1 MRISNKN
8 SKIDKAMKQDN
19 ENNDSN
25 NIKIINDNNH
35 DNNIK
40 INNDNN
46 YDNKNIKMNVD
57 NNNNTNNSNNS
68 NNNNNIKI
76 NNDDNSDNK
85 NIKMNVD
92 NDNNKNN
99 NKNNNTNNDKPN
111 KKRRSTFTVLFYVNR
126 DKVKQN
132 GLCPVMGRIT
142 IDTKV
147 AQFSTKTDIDSTLWD
162 TKTGRAIGKSSQSI
176 LVNRAIDRL
185 THEINKAYTELVDKQ
200 GYVTA
205 ELVKNALYGIGRKQ
219 EMLLK
224 LFDEHN
230 LEFKLRVGVNRVEN
244 TYSFYLL
251 SYRHLFNFI
260 KQKYGMEDIA
270 LDKLKLNFIDA
281 YDFYLRVVRQMTQ
294 NTILGHLIVLKKMIR
309 RAVHQG
315 ILKGDPFVNYV
326 AEQPE
331 KLCRHLKSEEIDKI
345 MQVHIESKKVC
356 HTRDMFVFCCFT
368 GLAYSDIRNLS
379 QGNITTQLD
388 GSLWIS
394 IKRQKTKG
402 ECNIRLLDIPKQIID
417 KYRNDRKSDKIF
429 NMISLASICRNLEK
443 IAVLCGIEHITFH
456 MARHN
461 FGTHITLSQGVPI
474 ETVSRMMGHRS
485 IATTQIYAK
494 ITNKK
499 VNEDMKLLSERI
511 TDKYAVFEDKT
522 MPIGIKLNQNFK
534 RNKEKQQEK

>member
-1 MRISNKN
+1 MRNSNKN
-8 SKIDKAMKQDN
+8 SKIDKAMKQDS
-19 ENNDSN
+19 EN
-25 NIKIINDNNH
+25 
-35 DNNIK
+35 
-40 INNDNN
+40 
-46 YDNKNIKMNVD
+46 
-57 NNNNTNNSNNS
+57 NNS

-76 NNDDNSDNK
+76 NNDNNHDNKKIKMKVDNDNNTNDNNNIKIDNDNNYDNK
-85 NIKMNVD
+85 NLKKNVD

-99 NKNNNTNNDKPN
+99 KTNNNDNLN

-147 AQFSTKTDIDSTLWD
+147 AQFSTKADVDSTLWD

-176 LVNRAIDRL
+176 LVNRIIDHL
-185 THEINKAYTELVDKQ
+185 TQEINKFYTEMVDRQ

-224 LFDEHN
+224 LFEEHN
-230 LEFKLRVGVNRVEN
+230 QEFKLRVGVNRVED
-244 TYSFYLL
+244 TYSSYLL
-251 SYRHLFNFI
+251 SYRHLLNFI
-260 KQKYGMEDIA
+260 RQKYVMEDIA
-270 LDKLKLNFIDA
+270 LDKLNLNFIDD
-281 YDFYLRVVRQMTQ
+281 YDFYLRVDRQMKQ
-294 NTILGHLIVLKKMIR
+294 STILGHLIILKKMIR
-309 RAVHQG
+309 RAIHQG
-315 ILKGDPFVNYV
+315 MLNRDPFVNYI

-331 KLCRHLKSEEIDKI
+331 KQCKHLKSEEIDKI
-345 MQVHIESKKVC
+345 MQIHIASKKVC
-356 HTRDMFVFCCFT
+356 HTRDMFIFCCFT

-379 QGNITTQLD
+379 QGNITTQVD

-402 ECNIRLLDIPKQIID
+402 ECNIRLLNIPKQIID
-417 KYRNDRKSDKIF
+417 KYRNDRKSDKVF

-522 MPIGIKLNQNFK
+522 MPVGIKLNQNFK
-534 RNKEKQQEK
+534 RNKEEQQQEPAISNNNKKNGKNLITEN

>member
-1 MRISNKN
+1 
-8 SKIDKAMKQDN
+8 MKQDS
-19 ENNDSN
+19 ENNNSN
-25 NIKIINDNNH
+25 NNSNIKINNDNNH
-35 DNNIK
+35 VNNIK

-46 YDNKNIKMNVD
+46 H
-57 NNNNTNNSNNS
+57 
-68 NNNNNIKI
+68 
-76 NNDDNSDNK
+76 DNK

-99 NKNNNTNNDKPN
+99 KNNNRNNDNPN

-126 DKVKQN
+126 GKVKQN
-132 GLCPVMGRIT
+132 GLCSVMGRIT

-147 AQFSTKTDIDSTLWD
+147 AQFSTKTDIDSTLWN
-162 TKTGRAIGKSSQSI
+162 TKTGRAIGKTNQSI
-176 LVNRAIDRL
+176 LVNRVIDHL
-185 THEINKAYTELVDKQ
+185 TREINKFYTEMVDRQ

-205 ELVKNALYGIGRKQ
+205 ELVKNALNGIGRKQ

-224 LFDEHN
+224 LFEEHN
-230 LEFKLRVGVNRVEN
+230 QEFKLRVGVNRVED

-251 SYRHLFNFI
+251 SYHHLFNFI
-260 KQKYGMEDIA
+260 RQKYGLEDIA
-270 LDKLKLNFIDA
+270 LDKLNLNFIDA
-281 YDFYLRVVRQMTQ
+281 YDFYLRVDRQMTQ

-309 RAVHQG
+309 RAIHQG
-315 ILKGDPFVNYV
+315 ILNRDPFVNYV

-417 KYRNDRKSDKIF
+417 KYQNDRKSDKVF
-429 NMISLASICRNLEK
+429 NMISLNCICQNLEK

-511 TDKYAVFEDKT
+511 TDRYVVFEDKT
-522 MPIGIKLNQNFK
+522 MPVGIKLNQNFK
-534 RNKEKQQEK
+534 RKKE

>member
-1 MRISNKN
+1 MRTSNKN
-8 SKIDKAMKQDN
+8 SKIDKAMKQDS
-19 ENNDSN
+19 ENNNS
-25 NIKIINDNNH
+25 
-35 DNNIK
+35 NNIK
-40 INNDNN
+40 INNDNIDDN
-46 YDNKNIKMNVD
+46 NIEVNNDNNHVNKNVN
-57 NNNNTNNSNNS
+57 
-68 NNNNNIKI
+68 
-76 NNDDNSDNK
+76 
-85 NIKMNVD
+85 

-99 NKNNNTNNDKPN
+99 KTNNNTNNDNLN

-162 TKTGRAIGKSSQSI
+162 TKTGRAIGKSNQSI

-185 THEINKAYTELVDKQ
+185 TKEINKFYTEMVDRQ

-219 EMLLK
+219 DMLLK
-224 LFDEHN
+224 LFHEHN
-230 LEFKLRVGVNRVEN
+230 QEFKIRVGVNRVED
-244 TYSFYLL
+244 TYSSYLL

-260 KQKYGMEDIA
+260 RQKYDMEDIA
-270 LDKLKLNFIDA
+270 IDKLNLNFIDA
-281 YDFYLRVVRQMTQ
+281 YDFYLRVDRQMTQ
-294 NTILGHLIVLKKMIR
+294 STIVGHLIILKKMIR

-315 ILKGDPFVNYV
+315 ILNRDPFVNYV

-379 QGNITTQLD
+379 QGNITKQVD

-402 ECNIRLLDIPKQIID
+402 ECNIRLLDIPRQIIN
-417 KYRNDRKSDKIF
+417 KYQNERKSDKVF
-429 NMISLASICRNLEK
+429 NMISLNCICKNLEK

-522 MPIGIKLNQNFK
+522 MPVGIKLNQNFK
-534 RNKEKQQEK
+534 RNKEEQPNQKNEITTIKAYQNQQ

>member
-1 MRISNKN
+1 MRISTKN
-8 SKIDKAMKQDN
+8 SKIDKAMKQDS
-19 ENNDSN
+19 EN
-25 NIKIINDNNH
+25 
-35 DNNIK
+35 
-40 INNDNN
+40 
-46 YDNKNIKMNVD
+46 
-57 NNNNTNNSNNS
+57 NNS
-68 NNNNNIKI
+68 NNNNRNIKI
-76 NNDDNSDNK
+76 NHYNNHYNNHDNK
-85 NIKMNVD
+85 NIKINVA
-92 NDNNKNN
+92 NDNS
-99 NKNNNTNNDKPN
+99 KNNNTNDDNLN

-126 DKVKQN
+126 GKVKQN

-147 AQFSTKTDIDSTLWD
+147 AQFSSKTDVDSTLWD
-162 TKTGRAIGKSSQSI
+162 IKTGRAIGKSSQSI
-176 LVNRAIDRL
+176 LVNRTIDLL
-185 THEINKAYTELVDKQ
+185 TQEINKFYTEMVDKQ

-205 ELVKNALYGIGRKQ
+205 ELVKNALNGIGRKQ

-224 LFDEHN
+224 LFYEHN
-230 LEFKLRVGVNRVEN
+230 QEFKLRVGVNRVED
-244 TYSFYLL
+244 TYSSYLR

-260 KQKYGMEDIA
+260 RQKYDMEDIA
-270 LDKLKLNFIDA
+270 LDKLNLNFIDA
-281 YDFYLRVVRQMTQ
+281 YDFYLRVDRQMKQ
-294 NTILGHLIVLKKMIR
+294 STILGHLIILKKMIR
-309 RAVHQG
+309 RAIHQG
-315 ILKGDPFVNYV
+315 ILNRDPFVNYI

-331 KLCRHLKSEEIDKI
+331 KQRRHLKSEEIDKI
-345 MQVHIESKKVC
+345 MQIHIESKKVC
-356 HTRDMFVFCCFT
+356 HTRDMFIFCCFT

-388 GSLWIS
+388 GSLWIC
-394 IKRQKTKG
+394 IKRQKTKS
-402 ECNIRLLDIPKQIID
+402 ECNIRLLDIPKKIID
-417 KYRNDRKSDKIF
+417 KYRNDRKSDKVF
-429 NMISLASICRNLEK
+429 NLISLNCICKNLEK

-522 MPIGIKLNQNFK
+522 MPVGIKLNQNFK
-534 RNKEKQQEK
+534 RNKEKQQGKTTRKNNKKNINKKKGKTLVNNNQMQ

>member
-8 SKIDKAMKQDN
+8 SKIDKAMKQDS
-19 ENNDSN
+19 ESN
-25 NIKIINDNNH
+25 NSNNN
-35 DNNIK
+35 NNIK

-57 NNNNTNNSNNS
+57 N
-68 NNNNNIKI
+68 
-76 NNDDNSDNK
+76 D
-85 NIKMNVD
+85 
-92 NDNNKNN
+92 
-99 NKNNNTNNDKPN
+99 NNTNNDNLN

-147 AQFSTKTDIDSTLWD
+147 AQFSTKTDVDSTLWD
-162 TKTGRAIGKSSQSI
+162 IKTGRAIGKSSQSI

-185 THEINKAYTELVDKQ
+185 TQEINKFYTEMVDKQ

-219 EMLLK
+219 DMLLK
-224 LFDEHN
+224 LFNEHN
-230 LEFKLRVGVNRVEN
+230 QEFKLRVGVNRVED
-244 TYSFYLL
+244 TYSSYLR

-260 KQKYGMEDIA
+260 RQKYDMEDIA
-270 LDKLKLNFIDA
+270 LDKLNLNFIDA
-281 YDFYLRVVRQMTQ
+281 YDFYLRVDRQMKQ
-294 NTILGHLIVLKKMIR
+294 STILGHLIILKKMIR
-309 RAVHQG
+309 RAIHQG
-315 ILKGDPFVNYV
+315 ILNRDPFVNYI

-331 KLCRHLKSEEIDKI
+331 KMCRHLKSEEIDKI
-345 MQVHIESKKVC
+345 MQIHIESKKVC
-356 HTRDMFVFCCFT
+356 HTRDMFIFCCFT

-388 GSLWIS
+388 GSLWIN
-394 IKRQKTKG
+394 IKRQKTKS
-402 ECNIRLLDIPKQIID
+402 ECNIRLLDIPKKIID
-417 KYRNDRKSDKIF
+417 KYRNDRKSDKVF
-429 NMISLASICRNLEK
+429 NLISLNCICKNLEK

-522 MPIGIKLNQNFK
+522 MPLGIKLNQNFK
-534 RNKEKQQEK
+534 RNKEKEQEEPAISNNNKKKRKSLITEN

>member
-1 MRISNKN
+1 MKISNKN
-8 SKIDKAMKQDN
+8 SKIDKALKKDS

-25 NIKIINDNNH
+25 NNNNIKINSDNNY

-46 YDNKNIKMNVD
+46 YDNKNVKMNVD
-57 NNNNTNNSNNS
+57 
-68 NNNNNIKI
+68 K
-76 NNDDNSDNK
+76 
-85 NIKMNVD
+85 
-92 NDNNKNN
+92 DNNKNN
-99 NKNNNTNNDKPN
+99 NKNNDNLN

-126 DKVKQN
+126 DKIKQN

-147 AQFSTKTDIDSTLWD
+147 AQFSTKADVDSTLWD
-162 TKTGRAIGKSSQSI
+162 TKTGRAIGRSSQSN
-176 LVNRAIDRL
+176 LVNRIIDRL
-185 THEINKAYTELVDKQ
+185 TQEINKFYTEMVDKQ

-224 LFDEHN
+224 LFNEHN
-230 LEFKLRVGVNRVEN
+230 QEFKLRVGVNRVED
-244 TYSFYLL
+244 TYSSYLH
-251 SYRHLFNFI
+251 SYHHLFNFI
-260 KQKYGMEDIA
+260 RQKYDMEDIA
-270 LDKLKLNFIDA
+270 LDKLNLNFIDA
-281 YDFYLRVVRQMTQ
+281 YDFYLRVDRQMKQ
-294 NTILGHLIVLKKMIR
+294 STIVGHVIILKKMIS

-315 ILKGDPFVNYV
+315 ILKGDPFVNYIV
-326 AEQPE
+326 EQPE
-331 KLCRHLKSEEIDKI
+331 KMCRHLKSEEIDKI
-345 MQVHIESKKVC
+345 MQIHIASKKVC

-388 GSLWIS
+388 GSLWIC

-417 KYRNDRKSDKIF
+417 KYRDDRKSDKVF
-429 NMISLASICRNLEK
+429 NMISLVSICRNLEK

-534 RNKEKQQEK
+534 RNKEK

>member
-1 MRISNKN
+1 
-8 SKIDKAMKQDN
+8 MKQDR
-19 ENNDSN
+19 ENKN
-25 NIKIINDNNH
+25 
-35 DNNIK
+35 NNIK

-46 YDNKNIKMNVD
+46 HDNKYVKMNVD
-57 NNNNTNNSNNS
+57 
-68 NNNNNIKI
+68 
-76 NNDDNSDNK
+76 
-85 NIKMNVD
+85 
-92 NDNNKNN
+92 
-99 NKNNNTNNDKPN
+99 KNNNTNNDNIN

-147 AQFSTKTDIDSTLWD
+147 AQFSTKTDIYSTLWD
-162 TKTGRAIGKSSQSI
+162 TKAGRAIGKSIQAI

-185 THEINKAYTELVDKQ
+185 TQEINKFYVELVDKH

-219 EMLLK
+219 DMLLK
-224 LFDEHN
+224 LFNEHN
-230 LEFKLRVGVNRVEN
+230 QEFKLRVGVNRVED
-244 TYSFYLL
+244 TYSSYLR
-251 SYRHLFNFI
+251 SYRHLFNFLS
-260 KQKYGMEDIA
+260 QKYGMEDIA
-270 LDKLKLNFIDA
+270 LDKLNLNFIDA
-281 YDFYLRVVRQMTQ
+281 YDFYLRVDRQMTQ
-294 NTILGHLIVLKKMIR
+294 NTILGHLIILKKMIR
-309 RAVHQG
+309 RAIHQG
-315 ILKGDPFVNYV
+315 ILNRDPFVNYI

-331 KLCRHLKSEEIDKI
+331 KQRRHLKLEEIDKI
-345 MQVHIESKKVC
+345 MLVHIASKKVC
-356 HTRDMFVFCCFT
+356 HTRDMFIFCCFT

-379 QGNITTQLD
+379 QGNITTQTD
-388 GSLWIS
+388 GSLWIN
-394 IKRQKTKG
+394 IKRQKTKS
-402 ECNIRLLDIPKQIID
+402 ECNIPLLDIPKQIID
-417 KYRNDRKSDKIF
+417 KYKNDRKSDKVF
-429 NMISLASICRNLEK
+429 NVISLTCICRNLEK
-443 IAVLCGIEHITFH
+443 IAILCDIEHITFH

-522 MPIGIKLNQNFK
+522 MPLGIKLNQNFK
-534 RNKEKQQEK
+534 RNKEKEQEEPAISNNNKKKRKSLITEN

>member
-8 SKIDKAMKQDN
+8 SKIDKAMKQDS
-19 ENNDSN
+19 ENSDSN
-25 NIKIINDNNH
+25 KNN
-35 DNNIK
+35 NNIK

-46 YDNKNIKMNVD
+46 QDNKNIKMNV
-57 NNNNTNNSNNS
+57 NNH
-68 NNNNNIKI
+68 
-76 NNDDNSDNK
+76 D
-85 NIKMNVD
+85 
-92 NDNNKNN
+92 
-99 NKNNNTNNDKPN
+99 NKNNNTNNDNLN

-147 AQFSTKTDIDSTLWD
+147 AQFSTKANVDSTLWD

-185 THEINKAYTELVDKQ
+185 TQEINKIYTELVDKQ

-219 EMLLK
+219 DMLLK
-224 LFDEHN
+224 LFNEHN
-230 LEFKLRVGVNRVEN
+230 QEFKLRVGINRVED
-244 TYSFYLL
+244 TYSSYLR
-251 SYRHLFNFI
+251 SYSHLFNFVRE
-260 KQKYGMEDIA
+260 KFDMDDIA
-270 LDKLKLNFIDA
+270 LDKLNLNFIDA
-281 YDFYLRVVRQMTQ
+281 YDFYLRVDRQMKQ
-294 NTILGHLIVLKKMIR
+294 STILGHLIILKKMIR
-309 RAVHQG
+309 RAIHQG
-315 ILKGDPFVNYV
+315 ILNRDPFANYI

-331 KLCRHLKSEEIDKI
+331 KQCRHLKSEEIDKI
-345 MQVHIESKKVC
+345 MQIHIESKKVC
-356 HTRDMFVFCCFT
+356 HTRDMFIFCCFT

-379 QGNITTQLD
+379 QGNITTQVD

-417 KYRNDRKSDKIF
+417 KYKNDRKSDKVF

-443 IAVLCGIEHITFH
+443 IAILCGVEHITFH

-511 TDKYAVFEDKT
+511 IAKYAVFEDKT
-522 MPIGIKLNQNFK
+522 MPVGIQLNQNFK
-534 RNKEKQQEK
+534 RNKEKQLEK

>member
-1 MRISNKN
+1 MRTSNKN
-8 SKIDKAMKQDN
+8 SKIDKAMKQDS
-19 ENNDSN
+19 ENNNS
-25 NIKIINDNNH
+25 
-35 DNNIK
+35 NNIK
-40 INNDNN
+40 INNDNIDDN
-46 YDNKNIKMNVD
+46 NIEVNNDNNHVNKNVN
-57 NNNNTNNSNNS
+57 
-68 NNNNNIKI
+68 
-76 NNDDNSDNK
+76 
-85 NIKMNVD
+85 

-99 NKNNNTNNDKPN
+99 KTNNNTNNDNLN

-162 TKTGRAIGKSSQSI
+162 TKTGRAIGKSNQSI

-185 THEINKAYTELVDKQ
+185 TKEINKFYTEMVDRQ

-219 EMLLK
+219 DMLLK
-224 LFDEHN
+224 LFHEHN
-230 LEFKLRVGVNRVEN
+230 QEFKIRVGVNRVED
-244 TYSFYLL
+244 TYSSYLL

-260 KQKYGMEDIA
+260 RQKYDMEDIA
-270 LDKLKLNFIDA
+270 IDKLNLNFIDA
-281 YDFYLRVVRQMTQ
+281 YDFYLRVDRQMKQ
-294 NTILGHLIVLKKMIR
+294 STIVGHLIILKKMIR

-315 ILKGDPFVNYV
+315 ILNRDPFVNYV

-368 GLAYSDIRNLS
+368 GLAYSDMRNLS
-379 QGNITTQLD
+379 QGNITKQVD

-402 ECNIRLLDIPKQIID
+402 ECNIRLLDIPRQIIN
-417 KYRNDRKSDKIF
+417 KYQNERKSDKVF
-429 NMISLASICRNLEK
+429 NMISLNCICKNLEK

-522 MPIGIKLNQNFK
+522 MPVGIKLNQNFK
-534 RNKEKQQEK
+534 RNKEEQPNQKNEITTIKAYQNQQ

>member
-1 MRISNKN
+1 MRTST
-8 SKIDKAMKQDN
+8 KIDKAMKQDSK
-19 ENNDSN
+19 NNDSN
-25 NIKIINDNNH
+25 NNNNHNNIKINNDKSHNNNK

-40 INNDNN
+40 VNNDNN

-57 NNNNTNNSNNS
+57 N
-68 NNNNNIKI
+68 
-76 NNDDNSDNK
+76 D
-85 NIKMNVD
+85 
-92 NDNNKNN
+92 
-99 NKNNNTNNDKPN
+99 NNTNNDNLN

-132 GLCPVMGRIT
+132 GLCLVMGRIT

-147 AQFSTKTDIDSTLWD
+147 AQFSAKTDVDSTLWD

-185 THEINKAYTELVDKQ
+185 TQEINKFYTEMVDKQ

-219 EMLLK
+219 DMLLK
-224 LFDEHN
+224 LFNEHN
-230 LEFKLRVGVNRVEN
+230 QEFKLRVGVNRVED
-244 TYSFYLL
+244 TYSSYLR
-251 SYRHLFNFI
+251 SYRHLFNFLS
-260 KQKYGMEDIA
+260 QKYGMEDIA
-270 LDKLKLNFIDA
+270 LDKLNLNFIDA
-281 YDFYLRVVRQMTQ
+281 YDFYLRVDRQMTQ
-294 NTILGHLIVLKKMIR
+294 NTILGHLIILKKMIR
-309 RAVHQG
+309 RAIHQG
-315 ILKGDPFVNYV
+315 ILNRDPFVNYI

-331 KLCRHLKSEEIDKI
+331 KERRHLKLEEIDKI
-345 MQVHIESKKVC
+345 MQVHIASKKVC
-356 HTRDMFVFCCFT
+356 HTRDMFIFCCFT

-379 QGNITTQLD
+379 QGNITTQTD
-388 GSLWIS
+388 GSLWIN
-394 IKRQKTKG
+394 IKRQKTKS

-417 KYRNDRKSDKIF
+417 KYRNDRKSDKVF
-429 NMISLASICRNLEK
+429 NMISLNCICKNLEK
-443 IAVLCGIEHITFH
+443 IAVLCDIEHITFH

-522 MPIGIKLNQNFK
+522 MPLGIKLNQNFK
-534 RNKEKQQEK
+534 RNKEKEQEEPAISNNNKKKRKSLITEN

>member
-1 MRISNKN
+1 MRTSNKN
-8 SKIDKAMKQDN
+8 SKIDKAMKQDS
-19 ENNDSN
+19 ENNNS
-25 NIKIINDNNH
+25 
-35 DNNIK
+35 NNIK
-40 INNDNN
+40 INNDNIDDN
-46 YDNKNIKMNVD
+46 NIEVNNDNNHVNKNVN
-57 NNNNTNNSNNS
+57 
-68 NNNNNIKI
+68 
-76 NNDDNSDNK
+76 
-85 NIKMNVD
+85 

-99 NKNNNTNNDKPN
+99 KTNNNTNNDNLN

-162 TKTGRAIGKSSQSI
+162 TKTGRAIGKSNQSI

-185 THEINKAYTELVDKQ
+185 TKEINKFYTEMVDRQ

-219 EMLLK
+219 DMLLK
-224 LFDEHN
+224 LFHEHN
-230 LEFKLRVGVNRVEN
+230 QEFKIRVGVNRVED
-244 TYSFYLL
+244 TYSSYLL

-260 KQKYGMEDIA
+260 RQKYDMEDIA
-270 LDKLKLNFIDA
+270 IDKLNLNFIDA
-281 YDFYLRVVRQMTQ
+281 YDFYLRVDRQMTQ
-294 NTILGHLIVLKKMIR
+294 STIVGHLIILKKMIR

-315 ILKGDPFVNYV
+315 ILNRDPFVNYV

-368 GLAYSDIRNLS
+368 GLAYSDMRNLS
-379 QGNITTQLD
+379 QGNITKQVD

-402 ECNIRLLDIPKQIID
+402 ECNIRLLDIPRQIIN
-417 KYRNDRKSDKIF
+417 KYQNERKSDKVF
-429 NMISLASICRNLEK
+429 NMISLNCICKNLEK

-522 MPIGIKLNQNFK
+522 MPVGIKLNQNFK
-534 RNKEKQQEK
+534 RNKEEQPNQKNEITTIKAYQNQQ

>member
-1 MRISNKN
+1 
-8 SKIDKAMKQDN
+8 MKQDR
-19 ENNDSN
+19 ENNNSSS
-25 NIKIINDNNH
+25 NIKV
-35 DNNIK
+35 
-40 INNDNN
+40 NNDNKH
-46 YDNKNIKMNVD
+46 DNM
-57 NNNNTNNSNNS
+57 
-68 NNNNNIKI
+68 
-76 NNDDNSDNK
+76 

-92 NDNNKNN
+92 NDDNKNLKMN
-99 NKNNNTNNDKPN
+99 VDNHNSKNSNTNNDN
-111 KKRRSTFTVLFYVNR
+111 LTKKRRSTFTVLFYVNR

-132 GLCPVMGRIT
+132 GLCPVIGRIT

-147 AQFSTKTDIDSTLWD
+147 AQFSTKTDVDSILWD
-162 TKTGRAIGKSSQSI
+162 TKAGRAIGKSNQSI

-185 THEINKAYTELVDKQ
+185 TQEINKFYAELVNKQ

-219 EMLLK
+219 ELLLK
-224 LFDEHN
+224 LFNEHN
-230 LEFKLRVGVNRVEN
+230 QEFKLRVGVNRVKD
-244 TYSFYLL
+244 TYSSYLR
-251 SYRHLFNFI
+251 SYGHLFNFI
-260 KQKYGMEDIA
+260 RQKYGMEDIA
-270 LDKLKLNFIDA
+270 LDKLNLNFIDA
-281 YDFYLRVVRQMTQ
+281 YDFYLRVNRQMQ
-294 NTILGHLIVLKKMIR
+294 QSTILGHLIILKKMIR

-315 ILKGDPFVNYV
+315 ILNRDPFVNYI

-331 KLCRHLKSEEIDKI
+331 KQRRHLKSEEIDKI
-345 MQVHIESKKVC
+345 MQIHIESKKVC
-356 HTRDMFVFCCFT
+356 HTRDMFIFCCFT

-379 QGNITTQLD
+379 QRNITTQLD

-417 KYRNDRKSDKIF
+417 KYQNDRKSDKIF
-429 NMISLASICRNLEK
+429 NMISLNCICKNLEK

-456 MARHN
+456 LARHN

-522 MPIGIKLNQNFK
+522 MPVGIKLNQNFK
-534 RNKEKQQEK
+534 RNIEKQEENTKKMKKSLVNEN

>member
-1 MRISNKN
+1 MKISNKN
-8 SKIDKAMKQDN
+8 SKIDKALKKDS

-25 NIKIINDNNH
+25 NNNNIKINSDNNY

-46 YDNKNIKMNVD
+46 YDNKNVKMNVD
-57 NNNNTNNSNNS
+57 
-68 NNNNNIKI
+68 K
-76 NNDDNSDNK
+76 
-85 NIKMNVD
+85 
-92 NDNNKNN
+92 DNNKNN
-99 NKNNNTNNDKPN
+99 NKNNDNLN

-126 DKVKQN
+126 DKIKQN

-147 AQFSTKTDIDSTLWD
+147 AQFSTKADVDSTLWD
-162 TKTGRAIGKSSQSI
+162 TKTGRAIGRSSQSN
-176 LVNRAIDRL
+176 LVNRIIDRL
-185 THEINKAYTELVDKQ
+185 TQEINKFYTEMVDKQ

-224 LFDEHN
+224 LFNEHN
-230 LEFKLRVGVNRVEN
+230 QEFKLRVGVNRVED
-244 TYSFYLL
+244 TYSSYLH
-251 SYRHLFNFI
+251 SYHHLFNFI
-260 KQKYGMEDIA
+260 RQKYDMEDIA
-270 LDKLKLNFIDA
+270 LDKLNLNFIDA
-281 YDFYLRVVRQMTQ
+281 YDFYLRVDRQMKQ
-294 NTILGHLIVLKKMIR
+294 STIVGHVIILKKMIS

-315 ILKGDPFVNYV
+315 ILKGDPFVNYIV
-326 AEQPE
+326 EQPE
-331 KLCRHLKSEEIDKI
+331 KMCRHLKSEEIDKI
-345 MQVHIESKKVC
+345 MQIHIASKKVC

-388 GSLWIS
+388 GSLWIC

-417 KYRNDRKSDKIF
+417 KYRDDRKSDKVF
-429 NMISLASICRNLEK
+429 NMISLVSICRNLEK

-511 TDKYAVFEDKT
+511 TDKYVVFEDKT
-522 MPIGIKLNQNFK
+522 MPVGIQLNQNFK
-534 RNKEKQQEK
+534 RNMEEQQEEQ

>member
-1 MRISNKN
+1 
-8 SKIDKAMKQDN
+8 MKQD
-19 ENNDSN
+19 S
-25 NIKIINDNNH
+25 DNNK
-35 DNNIK
+35 N
-40 INNDNN
+40 
-46 YDNKNIKMNVD
+46 NIKMN
-57 NNNNTNNSNNS
+57 NIKMNTNNDKNNS
-68 NNNNNIKI
+68 NNNNS
-76 NNDDNSDNK
+76 NSNH
-85 NIKMNVD
+85 N
-92 NDNNKNN
+92 
-99 NKNNNTNNDKPN
+99 PN

-147 AQFSTKTDIDSTLWD
+147 AQFSTKADVDSTLWD
-162 TKTGRAIGKSSQSI
+162 TKAGRAIGKSNQSI

-185 THEINKAYTELVDKQ
+185 TQEINEFYTELVDKQ

-219 EMLLK
+219 DMLLK
-224 LFDEHN
+224 LFNEHN
-230 LEFKLRVGVNRVEN
+230 QEFKLRVGVNRVED
-244 TYSFYLL
+244 TYSSYLR
-251 SYRHLFNFI
+251 SYHHLFNFI
-260 KQKYGMEDIA
+260 RQKYGLEDIA
-270 LDKLKLNFIDA
+270 LDKLNLNFIDA
-281 YDFYLRVVRQMTQ
+281 YDFYLRVDRQMTQ

-309 RAVHQG
+309 RAIHQG
-315 ILKGDPFVNYV
+315 ILNRDPFVNYV

-379 QGNITTQLD
+379 QGNITTQTD

-402 ECNIRLLDIPKQIID
+402 ECNIRLLDIPRQIIN
-417 KYRNDRKSDKIF
+417 KYQNERKSDKVF
-429 NMISLASICRNLEK
+429 NMISLNCICKNLEK

-456 MARHN
+456 MAKHN

-474 ETVSRMMGHRS
+474 ETVSQMMGHRS

-522 MPIGIKLNQNFK
+522 MPVGIKLNQNFK
-534 RNKEKQQEK
+534 RNKEKPQEEPAISNIK

>member
-1 MRISNKN
+1 MRTSSKN
-8 SKIDKAMKQDN
+8 SKIDKAMKQDSK
-19 ENNDSN
+19 NNDSN
-25 NIKIINDNNH
+25 NNNH
-35 DNNIK
+35 VNSIK
-40 INNDNN
+40 INNDNK
-46 YDNKNIKMNVD
+46 YGDKNVN
-57 NNNNTNNSNNS
+57 
-68 NNNNNIKI
+68 
-76 NNDDNSDNK
+76 
-85 NIKMNVD
+85 

-99 NKNNNTNNDKPN
+99 NTNSDNLN

-147 AQFSTKTDIDSTLWD
+147 AQFSTKTDVDSTLWD
-162 TKTGRAIGKSSQSI
+162 IKTGRAIGKSSQSI
-176 LVNRAIDRL
+176 LVNRAIDHL
-185 THEINKAYTELVDKQ
+185 TQEINKFYTEMVDRQ

-224 LFDEHN
+224 LFYEHN
-230 LEFKLRVGVNRVEN
+230 QEFKLRVGVNRVED
-244 TYSFYLL
+244 TYSSYLR

-260 KQKYGMEDIA
+260 RQKYGMEDIA
-270 LDKLKLNFIDA
+270 LDKLNLNFIDV
-281 YDFYLRVVRQMTQ
+281 YDFYLRVDRQMKQ
-294 NTILGHLIVLKKMIR
+294 STILGHLIILKKMIR
-309 RAVHQG
+309 RAIHQG
-315 ILKGDPFVNYV
+315 ILNRDPFVNYI

-331 KLCRHLKSEEIDKI
+331 KQRRHLKSEEIDKI
-345 MQVHIESKKVC
+345 MQIHIESKKVC
-356 HTRDMFVFCCFT
+356 HTRDMFVFSCFT
-368 GLAYSDIRNLS
+368 GLAYSDLKNLS
-379 QGNITTQLD
+379 QGNIITQVD

-417 KYRNDRKSDKIF
+417 KYRNYRKSDKIF
-429 NMISLASICRNLEK
+429 NMISLNCICKNLEK

-522 MPIGIKLNQNFK
+522 MPVGIKLNQNFK
-534 RNKEKQQEK
+534 KIKEK

>member
-1 MRISNKN
+1 
-8 SKIDKAMKQDN
+8 MKQHR
-19 ENNDSN
+19 ENNNNSCCNNNNRNINN
-25 NIKIINDNNH
+25 NIKINNDNNH

-40 INNDNN
+40 VNNDNN
-46 YDNKNIKMNVD
+46 HVNKNVNKNVGND
-57 NNNNTNNSNNS
+57 NNTNNNNL
-68 NNNNNIKI
+68 
-76 NNDDNSDNK
+76 NK
-85 NIKMNVD
+85 R
-92 NDNNKNN
+92 
-99 NKNNNTNNDKPN
+99 
-111 KKRRSTFTVLFYVNR
+111 RRSTFTVLFYVNR

-147 AQFSTKTDIDSTLWD
+147 AQFSTKADVNSTLWN
-162 TKTGRAIGKSSQSI
+162 TKTGRAIGKSSQAI

-185 THEINKAYTELVDKQ
+185 TQEINKFYTEMVDKQ

-219 EMLLK
+219 DMLLK
-224 LFDEHN
+224 LFNEHN
-230 LEFKLRVGVNRVEN
+230 QEFKLRVGVNRVED
-244 TYSFYLL
+244 TYSSYLH
-251 SYRHLFNFI
+251 SYHQLLNFI
-260 KQKYGMEDIA
+260 SQKYGMEDIA
-270 LDKLKLNFIDA
+270 LDKLNLNFIDA
-281 YDFYLRVVRQMTQ
+281 YDFYLRVDRQMKQ
-294 NTILGHLIVLKKMIR
+294 NTIVGHLIILKKMIR
-309 RAVHQG
+309 RAIHQG
-315 ILKGDPFVNYV
+315 ILNRDPFVNYIS
-326 AEQPE
+326 EQPE
-331 KLCRHLKSEEIDKI
+331 KQCRHLKSEEIDKI
-345 MQVHIESKKVC
+345 MQIHIASKKVC
-356 HTRDMFVFCCFT
+356 HTRDMFIFCCFT
-368 GLAYSDIRNLS
+368 GLSYSDIRNLS
-379 QGNITTQLD
+379 QGHLTTQVD

-394 IKRQKTKG
+394 IKRQKTKS

-417 KYRNDRKSDKIF
+417 KYKDDRKSDKVF
-429 NMISLASICRNLEK
+429 NMISLVSICRNLEK

-534 RNKEKQQEK
+534 KIKEK

>member
-1 MRISNKN
+1 MKISNKN
-8 SKIDKAMKQDN
+8 SKIDKAMKQDSENNNSNNNNNNNNNNNKINN
-19 ENNDSN
+19 ENNY
-25 NIKIINDNNH
+25 

-46 YDNKNIKMNVD
+46 HDNKNIKMND
-57 NNNNTNNSNNS
+57 NNDS
-68 NNNNNIKI
+68 
-76 NNDDNSDNK
+76 
-85 NIKMNVD
+85 
-92 NDNNKNN
+92 NKNN
-99 NKNNNTNNDKPN
+99 NKNNTNNDNLN
-111 KKRRSTFTVLFYVNR
+111 KKRHSTFTVLFYVNR

-147 AQFSTKTDIDSTLWD
+147 AQFSTKTDVNSTLWD
-162 TKTGRAIGKSSQSI
+162 TKTGRAIGKSNQSI
-176 LVNRAIDRL
+176 LVNRTINRL
-185 THEINKAYTELVDKQ
+185 TQEINKFYTEMVDRQ

-224 LFDEHN
+224 LFEEHN
-230 LEFKLRVGVNRVEN
+230 KEFKLRVGVNRVED
-244 TYSFYLL
+244 TYSSYLH
-251 SYRHLFNFI
+251 SYHHLFNFI
-260 KQKYGMEDIA
+260 RQKYGMEDIA
-270 LDKLKLNFIDA
+270 LDKLNLNFIDA
-281 YDFYLRVVRQMTQ
+281 FDFYLRVDRQMKQ
-294 NTILGHLIVLKKMIR
+294 STILGHIIILKKMVR
-309 RAVHQG
+309 RAIHQG
-315 ILKGDPFVNYV
+315 ILKGDPFVNYI

-331 KLCRHLKSEEIDKI
+331 KMCRHLKSEEIDKI

-379 QGNITTQLD
+379 QGNITKQLD

-394 IKRQKTKG
+394 IKRQKTKS

-417 KYRNDRKSDKIF
+417 KYRNDRKSDKVF
-429 NMISLASICRNLEK
+429 NMISLVSICRNLEK

-522 MPIGIKLNQNFK
+522 MPVGIKLNQNFK
-534 RNKEKQQEK
+534 RKKE

>member
-8 SKIDKAMKQDN
+8 SKIDKAMKQDS
-19 ENNDSN
+19 ESN
-25 NIKIINDNNH
+25 NSNNN
-35 DNNIK
+35 NNIK

-57 NNNNTNNSNNS
+57 N
-68 NNNNNIKI
+68 
-76 NNDDNSDNK
+76 D
-85 NIKMNVD
+85 
-92 NDNNKNN
+92 
-99 NKNNNTNNDKPN
+99 NNTNNDNLN

-132 GLCPVMGRIT
+132 GLCLVMGRIT

-147 AQFSTKTDIDSTLWD
+147 AQFSAKTDVDSTLWD

-185 THEINKAYTELVDKQ
+185 TQEINKFYTEMVDKQ

-219 EMLLK
+219 DMLLK
-224 LFDEHN
+224 LFNEHN
-230 LEFKLRVGVNRVEN
+230 QEFKLRVGVNRVED
-244 TYSFYLL
+244 TYSSYLS
-251 SYRHLFNFI
+251 SYRHLFNFLS
-260 KQKYGMEDIA
+260 QKYGMEDIA
-270 LDKLKLNFIDA
+270 LDKLNLNFIDA
-281 YDFYLRVVRQMTQ
+281 YDFYLRVDRQMTQ
-294 NTILGHLIVLKKMIR
+294 NTILGHLIILKKMIR
-309 RAVHQG
+309 RAIHQG
-315 ILKGDPFVNYV
+315 ILNRDPFVNYI

-331 KLCRHLKSEEIDKI
+331 KERRHLKLEEIDKI
-345 MQVHIESKKVC
+345 MQVHIASKKVC
-356 HTRDMFVFCCFT
+356 HTRDMFIFCCFT

-379 QGNITTQLD
+379 QGNITTQTD
-388 GSLWIS
+388 GSLWIN
-394 IKRQKTKG
+394 IKRQKTKS

-417 KYRNDRKSDKIF
+417 KYRNDRKSDKVF
-429 NMISLASICRNLEK
+429 NMISLNCICKNLEK
-443 IAVLCGIEHITFH
+443 IAVLCDIEHITFH

-522 MPIGIKLNQNFK
+522 MPLGIKLNQNFK
-534 RNKEKQQEK
+534 RNKEKEQEEPAISNNNKKKRKSLITEN

>member
-1 MRISNKN
+1 MT
-8 SKIDKAMKQDN
+8 
-19 ENNDSN
+19 N
-25 NIKIINDNNH
+25 NIKI
-35 DNNIK
+35 K
-40 INNDNN
+40 NDNN
-46 YDNKNIKMNVD
+46 Y
-57 NNNNTNNSNNS
+57 
-68 NNNNNIKI
+68 
-76 NNDDNSDNK
+76 DNK

-99 NKNNNTNNDKPN
+99 NNLN

-132 GLCPVMGRIT
+132 GLCPVMSRIT

-147 AQFSTKTDIDSTLWD
+147 AQFSTKTDVDSTLWD
-162 TKTGRAIGKSSQSI
+162 TKKGRAIGKSNQSI
-176 LVNRAIDRL
+176 LVNRVIDRI
-185 THEINKAYTELVDKQ
+185 TKEINKYYTEMVDRQ

-224 LFDEHN
+224 LFNEHN
-230 LEFKLRVGVNRVEN
+230 QEFKLRVGVNRVED
-244 TYSFYLL
+244 TYSSYLR
-251 SYRHLFNFI
+251 SYVHLFNFI
-260 KQKYGMEDIA
+260 KQKYAMEDIA
-270 LDKLKLNFIDA
+270 LDKLNLNFIDA
-281 YDFYLRVVRQMTQ
+281 YDFYLRVDRQMKQ
-294 NTILGHLIVLKKMIR
+294 STILGHLIILKKMIH

-315 ILKGDPFVNYV
+315 ILNRDPFVNYI
-326 AEQPE
+326 AEKPE

-368 GLAYSDIRNLS
+368 GLAFSDIRNLS
-379 QGNITTQLD
+379 QENITKQVD

-417 KYRNDRKSDKIF
+417 KYRNDRKSDKVF
-429 NMISLASICRNLEK
+429 NMISLVCICRNLEK

-511 TDKYAVFEDKT
+511 SDKYAVFEDKT
-522 MPIGIKLNQNFK
+522 MPVGIKLNQNFK
-534 RNKEKQQEK
+534 RKKE

>member
-1 MRISNKN
+1 
-8 SKIDKAMKQDN
+8 MKQYS
-19 ENNDSN
+19 ENNDSSYNNNNHN
-25 NIKIINDNNH
+25 NIKINNDKNHNNN

-57 NNNNTNNSNNS
+57 NDNNTNNNQ
-68 NNNNNIKI
+68 
-76 NNDDNSDNK
+76 NNDN
-85 NIKMNVD
+85 
-92 NDNNKNN
+92 
-99 NKNNNTNNDKPN
+99 PN

-126 DKVKQN
+126 DKVKQS

-147 AQFSTKTDIDSTLWD
+147 AQFSTKTDVDSTLWD
-162 TKTGRAIGKSSQSI
+162 IKTGRAIGKNSQSI

-185 THEINKAYTELVDKQ
+185 TQEINKFYTEMVDKQ

-219 EMLLK
+219 DMLLK
-224 LFDEHN
+224 LFNEHN
-230 LEFKLRVGVNRVEN
+230 QEFKLRVGVNRVED
-244 TYSFYLL
+244 TYSSYLR
-251 SYRHLFNFI
+251 SYRHLFNFLS
-260 KQKYGMEDIA
+260 QKYGMEDIA
-270 LDKLKLNFIDA
+270 LDKLNLNFIDA
-281 YDFYLRVVRQMTQ
+281 YDFYLRVDRQMTQ
-294 NTILGHLIVLKKMIR
+294 NTILGHLIILKKIIR
-309 RAVHQG
+309 RAIHQG
-315 ILKGDPFVNYV
+315 ILNRDPFVNYI

-331 KLCRHLKSEEIDKI
+331 KQRRHLKLEEIDKI
-345 MQVHIESKKVC
+345 MQVPIASKKVC
-356 HTRDMFVFCCFT
+356 HTRDMFIFCCFT

-379 QGNITTQLD
+379 QINITTQTD
-388 GSLWIS
+388 GSLWIN
-394 IKRQKTKG
+394 IKRQKTKS

-417 KYRNDRKSDKIF
+417 KYRNDRKSDKVF

-443 IAVLCGIEHITFH
+443 IAILCGIEHITFH

-522 MPIGIKLNQNFK
+522 MPLGIKLNQNFK
-534 RNKEKQQEK
+534 RNKEKEQEEPAISNNNKKKRKSLITEN

>member
-1 MRISNKN
+1 
-8 SKIDKAMKQDN
+8 MKQDS
-19 ENNDSN
+19 ENNNSNSNNNIDN
-25 NIKIINDNNH
+25 NIKINSDNNH
-35 DNNIK
+35 DNNI
-40 INNDNN
+40 
-46 YDNKNIKMNVD
+46 
-57 NNNNTNNSNNS
+57 
-68 NNNNNIKI
+68 NIKI
-76 NNDDNSDNK
+76 NNDTNYDNK

-99 NKNNNTNNDKPN
+99 NKNNNTNNDNLN

-147 AQFSTKTDIDSTLWD
+147 AQFSTKADVDSTLWD
-162 TKTGRAIGKSSQSI
+162 IKTGRAIGKSSQAI
-176 LVNRAIDRL
+176 LVNRAIDHL
-185 THEINKAYTELVDKQ
+185 TQEINKFYTEMVDKQ

-219 EMLLK
+219 DMLLK
-224 LFDEHN
+224 LFNEHN
-230 LEFKLRVGVNRVEN
+230 QEFKLRVGVNRVED
-244 TYSFYLL
+244 TYSSYLR

-260 KQKYGMEDIA
+260 RHKYDIEDIA
-270 LDKLKLNFIDA
+270 LDKLNLNFIDA
-281 YDFYLRVVRQMTQ
+281 YDFYLRVDRQMTQ
-294 NTILGHLIVLKKMIR
+294 NTILGHLIILKKMIR
-309 RAVHQG
+309 RAIHQG
-315 ILKGDPFVNYV
+315 ILNRDPFVNYI

-331 KLCRHLKSEEIDKI
+331 KQCRHLKSEEIDKI
-345 MQVHIESKKVC
+345 MQIHIESKKVC
-356 HTRDMFVFCCFT
+356 HTRDMFIFCCFT
-368 GLAYSDIRNLS
+368 GLSYSDIRNLS
-379 QGNITTQLD
+379 QGHLTTQVD

-417 KYRNDRKSDKIF
+417 KYRNDRKSDKVF

-534 RNKEKQQEK
+534 RNKEKPQEEPAISNIK

>member
-1 MRISNKN
+1 MRISTKN
-8 SKIDKAMKQDN
+8 SKIDKAMKQDS
-19 ENNDSN
+19 ENNNSNNNNNNN
-25 NIKIINDNNH
+25 NIKINSDSNHVNNIKTNNDNNH

-40 INNDNN
+40 INNDNK
-46 YDNKNIKMNVD
+46 YVNKNI
-57 NNNNTNNSNNS
+57 
-68 NNNNNIKI
+68 
-76 NNDDNSDNK
+76 NK
-85 NIKMNVD
+85 NVD
-92 NDNNKNN
+92 NDNNTYN
-99 NKNNNTNNDKPN
+99 NKNNDNLN

-147 AQFSTKTDIDSTLWD
+147 AQFSTKTDIYSTLWD
-162 TKTGRAIGKSSQSI
+162 TKAGRAIGKSIQAI

-185 THEINKAYTELVDKQ
+185 TQEINKFYVELVDKH

-219 EMLLK
+219 DMLLK
-224 LFDEHN
+224 LFNEHN
-230 LEFKLRVGVNRVEN
+230 QEFKLRVGVNRVED
-244 TYSFYLL
+244 TYSSYLR
-251 SYRHLFNFI
+251 SYRHLFNFLS
-260 KQKYGMEDIA
+260 QKYGMEDIA
-270 LDKLKLNFIDA
+270 LDKLNLNFIDA
-281 YDFYLRVVRQMTQ
+281 YDFYLRVDRQMTQ
-294 NTILGHLIVLKKMIR
+294 NTILGHLIILKKMIR
-309 RAVHQG
+309 RAIHQG
-315 ILKGDPFVNYV
+315 ILNRDPFVNYI

-331 KLCRHLKSEEIDKI
+331 KQRRHLKLEEIDKI
-345 MQVHIESKKVC
+345 MLVHIASKKVC
-356 HTRDMFVFCCFT
+356 HTRDMFIFCCFT

-379 QGNITTQLD
+379 QGNITTQTD
-388 GSLWIS
+388 GSLWIN
-394 IKRQKTKG
+394 IKRQKTKS
-402 ECNIRLLDIPKQIID
+402 ECNIPLLDIPKQIID
-417 KYRNDRKSDKIF
+417 KYKNDRKSDKVF
-429 NMISLASICRNLEK
+429 NVISLTCICRNLEK
-443 IAVLCGIEHITFH
+443 IAILCDIEHITFH

-522 MPIGIKLNQNFK
+522 MPLGIKLNQNFK
-534 RNKEKQQEK
+534 RNKEKEQEEPAISNNNKKKRKSLITEN

>member
-8 SKIDKAMKQDN
+8 SKIDKTMKQDSK
-19 ENNDSN
+19 NNNSN
-25 NIKIINDNNH
+25 NNH
-35 DNNIK
+35 NNIK

-46 YDNKNIKMNVD
+46 HDNNHDNKFVNKYVKMNVNND
-57 NNNNTNNSNNS
+57 NNNNNKT
-68 NNNNNIKI
+68 NNNI
-76 NNDDNSDNK
+76 S
-85 NIKMNVD
+85 
-92 NDNNKNN
+92 NDNL
-99 NKNNNTNNDKPN
+99 N

-126 DKVKQN
+126 DKVKKN

-147 AQFSTKTDIDSTLWD
+147 AQFSTKADVDSTLWD

-176 LVNRAIDRL
+176 LVNRAIDHL
-185 THEINKAYTELVDKQ
+185 TQEINMFYTEMVDRQ

-205 ELVKNALYGIGRKQ
+205 ELVKNALNGIGQKQ

-224 LFDEHN
+224 LFNEHN
-230 LEFKLRVGVNRVEN
+230 QEFKLRIGVNRVED
-244 TYSFYLL
+244 TYSSYLR

-260 KQKYGMEDIA
+260 SQKYGMEDIA
-270 LDKLKLNFIDA
+270 LDKLNLNFIDA
-281 YDFYLRVVRQMTQ
+281 YDFYLRVDRQMQQSTL
-294 NTILGHLIVLKKMIR
+294 LGHLIILKKMIR
-309 RAVHQG
+309 RAIHQG
-315 ILKGDPFVNYV
+315 ILNRDPFVNYV

-379 QGNITTQLD
+379 HGNITTQVD

-402 ECNIRLLDIPKQIID
+402 ECNIRLLDIPRQIIN
-417 KYRNDRKSDKIF
+417 KYQNERKSDKVF
-429 NMISLASICRNLEK
+429 NMISLNCICKNLEK

-534 RNKEKQQEK
+534 RNKEEQ

>member
-8 SKIDKAMKQDN
+8 SKIDKAMKQDS
-19 ENNDSN
+19 ESN
-25 NIKIINDNNH
+25 NSNNN
-35 DNNIK
+35 NNIK

-57 NNNNTNNSNNS
+57 N
-68 NNNNNIKI
+68 
-76 NNDDNSDNK
+76 D
-85 NIKMNVD
+85 
-92 NDNNKNN
+92 
-99 NKNNNTNNDKPN
+99 NNTNNDNLN

-132 GLCPVMGRIT
+132 GLCLVMGRIT

-147 AQFSTKTDIDSTLWD
+147 AQFSAKTDVDSTLWD

-185 THEINKAYTELVDKQ
+185 TQEINKFYTEMVDKQ

-219 EMLLK
+219 DMLLK
-224 LFDEHN
+224 LFNEHN
-230 LEFKLRVGVNRVEN
+230 QEFKLRVGVNRVED
-244 TYSFYLL
+244 TYSSYLR
-251 SYRHLFNFI
+251 SYRHLFNFLS
-260 KQKYGMEDIA
+260 QKYGMEDIA
-270 LDKLKLNFIDA
+270 LDKLNLNFIDA
-281 YDFYLRVVRQMTQ
+281 YDFYLRVDRQMTQ
-294 NTILGHLIVLKKMIR
+294 NTILGHLIILKKMIR
-309 RAVHQG
+309 RTIHQG
-315 ILKGDPFVNYV
+315 ILNRDPFVNYI

-331 KLCRHLKSEEIDKI
+331 KMCRHLKSEEIDKI

-379 QGNITTQLD
+379 QGNITKQTD

-394 IKRQKTKG
+394 IKRQKTKS

-429 NMISLASICRNLEK
+429 NMISLNCICKNLEK

-522 MPIGIKLNQNFK
+522 MPVGIKLNQNFK
-534 RNKEKQQEK
+534 RNKEKQQEEPAISNNKKNLITEN

>member
-8 SKIDKAMKQDN
+8 SEIDKAMKQYNGNNNNNNKINIDN
-19 ENNDSN
+19 NYVNNTKTN
-25 NIKIINDNNH
+25 NDNNH

-46 YDNKNIKMNVD
+46 YDNKNVNKYVKMNVD
-57 NNNNTNNSNNS
+57 NNNN
-68 NNNNNIKI
+68 NNN
-76 NNDDNSDNK
+76 
-85 NIKMNVD
+85 
-92 NDNNKNN
+92 
-99 NKNNNTNNDKPN
+99 NNNTNNNKNSKNDNLN

-147 AQFSTKTDIDSTLWD
+147 AQFSTKTDVDSTLWD
-162 TKTGRAIGKSSQSI
+162 TKAGRAVGKSSQAI

-185 THEINKAYTELVDKQ
+185 TQEINKFYTEMVDGQ

-205 ELVKNALYGIGRKQ
+205 ELVKNALNGIGRKQ
-219 EMLLK
+219 DMLLK
-224 LFDEHN
+224 LFNEHN
-230 LEFKLRVGVNRVEN
+230 QEFKLRVGVNRVED
-244 TYSFYLL
+244 TYSSYLR
-251 SYRHLFNFI
+251 SYGHLFNFI
-260 KQKYGMEDIA
+260 RQKYWIEDIA
-270 LDKLKLNFIDA
+270 LDKLNLNFIDA
-281 YDFYLRVVRQMTQ
+281 YDFYLRVDRQMQQSTL
-294 NTILGHLIVLKKMIR
+294 LGHLIILKKMIR
-309 RAVHQG
+309 RAIHQG

-331 KLCRHLKSEEIDKI
+331 KMCRHLKSEEIDKI
-345 MQVHIESKKVC
+345 MQVHIASKKVC
-356 HTRDMFVFCCFT
+356 HTRDMFIFSCFT
-368 GLAYSDIRNLS
+368 GLAYSDLRNLS

-394 IKRQKTKG
+394 LKRQKTKG
-402 ECNIRLLDIPKQIID
+402 ECNIRLLDIPKQIIV
-417 KYRNDRKSDKIF
+417 KYQDERKSDKVF

-443 IAVLCGIEHITFH
+443 IAILCGIEHITFH

-511 TDKYAVFEDKT
+511 TDKYAVFEDET
-522 MPIGIKLNQNFK
+522 MPVGIKLNQNFK
-534 RNKEKQQEK
+534 RNKQQ

>member
-8 SKIDKAMKQDN
+8 SKIDKAMKQDS

-25 NIKIINDNNH
+25 N

-46 YDNKNIKMNVD
+46 YDNKND
-57 NNNNTNNSNNS
+57 
-68 NNNNNIKI
+68 
-76 NNDDNSDNK
+76 
-85 NIKMNVD
+85 
-92 NDNNKNN
+92 
-99 NKNNNTNNDKPN
+99 NTNNDNLN

-162 TKTGRAIGKSSQSI
+162 TKTGRAIGKSNQSI
-176 LVNRAIDRL
+176 LVNRTINRL
-185 THEINKAYTELVDKQ
+185 TQEINKFYTELVDKQ

-219 EMLLK
+219 DMLLK
-224 LFDEHN
+224 LFNEHN
-230 LEFKLRVGVNRVEN
+230 QEFKLRVGVNRVED
-244 TYSFYLL
+244 TYCSYLL

-260 KQKYGMEDIA
+260 REKYDMEDIA
-270 LDKLKLNFIDA
+270 LDKLNLNFIDA
-281 YDFYLRVVRQMTQ
+281 YDFYLRVNRQMKQ
-294 NTILGHLIVLKKMIR
+294 STIVGHVIILKKMIR

-315 ILKGDPFVNYV
+315 ILKGDPFVNYI

-331 KLCRHLKSEEIDKI
+331 KMCRHLKSEEIDKI

-388 GSLWIS
+388 GSLWIC
-394 IKRQKTKG
+394 IKRQKTKS

-417 KYRNDRKSDKIF
+417 KYQNDRKSDKVF
-429 NMISLASICRNLEK
+429 NMISLVSICRNLEK
-443 IAVLCGIEHITFH
+443 IAILCGIEHITFH

-522 MPIGIKLNQNFK
+522 MPVGIKLNQNFK
-534 RNKEKQQEK
+534 RNKEEQPNQKNEITTIKAYQNQQ

>member
-1 MRISNKN
+1 
-8 SKIDKAMKQDN
+8 MKQDR
-19 ENNDSN
+19 ENNSN
-25 NIKIINDNNH
+25 NNNRNIKINHDNNH

-40 INNDNN
+40 VNNDNK
-46 YDNKNIKMNVD
+46 YDNKNINKNVE
-57 NNNNTNNSNNS
+57 
-68 NNNNNIKI
+68 K
-76 NNDDNSDNK
+76 DNK
-85 NIKMNVD
+85 
-92 NDNNKNN
+92 DNNKNDN
-99 NKNNNTNNDKPN
+99 TNNNTNNDNLN

-147 AQFSTKTDIDSTLWD
+147 AQFSTKTDVDSTLWD
-162 TKTGRAIGKSSQSI
+162 TKIGRAIGKSSQSI
-176 LVNRAIDRL
+176 LVNRAIDHL
-185 THEINKAYTELVDKQ
+185 TQEINKFYTEMVDRQ

-219 EMLLK
+219 DMLLK
-224 LFDEHN
+224 LFNEHN
-230 LEFKLRVGVNRVEN
+230 QEFKLRVGVNRVKD
-244 TYSFYLL
+244 TYSSYLR
-251 SYRHLFNFI
+251 SYLHLFNFI
-260 KQKYGMEDIA
+260 KHKYGLEDIA
-270 LDKLKLNFIDA
+270 LDKLNMNFIDA
-281 YDFYLRVVRQMTQ
+281 YDFYLRVDRQMQ
-294 NTILGHLIVLKKMIR
+294 QSTIVGHLIILKKMIR
-309 RAVHQG
+309 RAIHQG
-315 ILKGDPFVNYV
+315 ILNRDPFVNYI

-331 KLCRHLKSEEIDKI
+331 KQCRHLKSEEIDKI
-345 MQVHIESKKVC
+345 MQVHIASKKVC
-356 HTRDMFVFCCFT
+356 HTRDMFIFCCFT

-379 QGNITTQLD
+379 QGNITNQVD

-417 KYRNDRKSDKIF
+417 KYRNDCKSDKVF
-429 NMISLASICRNLEK
+429 NIISLNCICKNLEK
-443 IAVLCGIEHITFH
+443 IAVLCDIEHITFH

-522 MPIGIKLNQNFK
+522 MPVGIKLNQNFK
-534 RNKEKQQEK
+534 RNKVK

>member
-8 SKIDKAMKQDN
+8 SKIDKAMKQDS

-25 NIKIINDNNH
+25 NNNNNNNNIKINNDKSHDNNN

-46 YDNKNIKMNVD
+46 HV
-57 NNNNTNNSNNS
+57 
-68 NNNNNIKI
+68 
-76 NNDDNSDNK
+76 NK

-92 NDNNKNN
+92 NDNNTNN
-99 NKNNNTNNDKPN
+99 NKNNDNPN

-126 DKVKQN
+126 DKIKQS

-147 AQFSTKTDIDSTLWD
+147 AQFSTKTDVDSTLWD
-162 TKTGRAIGKSSQSI
+162 TKTGRAIGKSSRSI
-176 LVNRAIDRL
+176 LVNRAIDHF
-185 THEINKAYTELVDKQ
+185 TQEINKFYTEMVDKQ

-205 ELVKNALYGIGRKQ
+205 ELVKNALNGIGRKQ

-224 LFDEHN
+224 LFNEHN
-230 LEFKLRVGVNRVEN
+230 QEFKLRVGVNRVED
-244 TYSFYLL
+244 TYSSYLR

-260 KQKYGMEDIA
+260 QQKYGMEDIA
-270 LDKLKLNFIDA
+270 LDKLNLNFIDA
-281 YDFYLRVVRQMTQ
+281 YDFYLRVDRRMTQ

-315 ILKGDPFVNYV
+315 ILKGDPFVSYV
-326 AEQPE
+326 SEQPE

-356 HTRDMFVFCCFT
+356 HTRDMFIFCCFT

-379 QGNITTQLD
+379 QENITTQLD
-388 GSLWIS
+388 GSLWIC
-394 IKRQKTKG
+394 IKRQKTKS

-417 KYRNDRKSDKIF
+417 KYRNDRKSDKVF
-429 NMISLASICRNLEK
+429 NLISLASICRNLEK

-511 TDKYAVFEDKT
+511 TNKYTVFEDRT
-522 MPIGIKLNQNFK
+522 MPVGIKLNQNFK
-534 RNKEKQQEK
+534 RNKEE